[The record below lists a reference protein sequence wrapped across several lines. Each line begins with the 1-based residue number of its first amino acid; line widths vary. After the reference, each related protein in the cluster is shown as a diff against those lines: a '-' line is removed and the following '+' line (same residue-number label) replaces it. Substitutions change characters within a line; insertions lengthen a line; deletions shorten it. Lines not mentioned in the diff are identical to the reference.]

1 MSLFLYLYVMEYSW
15 DDMVEKFNNNDLD
28 VQKYFNDYDTFF
40 NILKK
45 RGLMGEVDPK
55 NADGGEH
62 WQNEYLLWL
71 YENDREK
78 YYKWIPSLLGDV
90 IFENGNAYL
99 EITDRGDLAKLFC
112 DGHRYD
118 LSRDTIENI
127 LSGDG
132 DAFEPYWD
140 TTQDVYSDVIEELTP
155 ENDKRLGEYIVNILN
170 GQQVSAD
177 TDELQLIA
185 LEQGHPEY
193 VEVNMENVKRIIDD
207 EETMKELLND
217 QLSDLKS
224 ELYSIHSSAYNSAY
238 EEEVWSEI
246 WSELETYFEGNGEW
260 ISKPHP
266 YKKNTEIQ
274 YFKIPIKDFE
284 EQVNDYLFNN
294 KGYGNSGTL
303 EFHGNFIEIMKEDR
317 DCLSAQ
323 APDYPDSRKVDKNI
337 NEYFKEYI

>member
-1 MSLFLYLYVMEYSW
+1 MEYSW
-15 DDMVEKFNNNDLD
+15 DEIIEKFNNNDLD
-28 VQKYFNDYDTFF
+28 VGRYFNDYETFF

-45 RGLMGEVDPK
+45 RGLMGEIDPK
-55 NADGGEH
+55 NADGGED

-71 YENDREK
+71 YENDREN
-78 YYKWIPSLLGDV
+78 YYRWIPSLLNDI
-90 IFENGNAYL
+90 IFENGKAYL
-99 EITDRGDLAKLFC
+99 EIVDRGDLAKLFC

-118 LSRDTIENI
+118 LSRDTIESI

-132 DAFEPYWD
+132 DVFEPYWD
-140 TTQDVYSDVIEELTP
+140 TTNNVYADVIEELTP
-155 ENDKRLGEYIVNILN
+155 ENDKRLAEYIIDTFK
-170 GQQVSAD
+170 GQQIPAD

-185 LEQGHPEY
+185 SEQGHPDY
-193 VEVNMENVKRIIDD
+193 VDVNIENVKRIIDD
-207 EETMKELLND
+207 EETMKELLDD

-238 EEEVWSEI
+238 EEEVWNEI

-260 ISKPHP
+260 ISKAHP
-266 YKKNTEIQ
+266 YKKNTQIQ

-284 EQVNDYLFNN
+284 GYVNDYLFNN

-303 EFHGNFIEIMKEDR
+303 EYHGSFIEIMKEDR